1 MNSTDNSVDTT
12 RSNSS
17 LQKSLLWFK
26 VDNLRKYGSFPITA
40 YFSMAS
46 SIGRMPRGSSNLLFP
61 GENNLIRH
69 EYPKVNAL
77 YKYKVK
83 MCKEH
88 KNEGIREL
96 YFFSWH
102 LEFFPSCLVSLSR
115 LIRWGAGRRW
125 FAAQLVYVIVSITKF
140 SMVIGSPSAYLSRNR
155 RAITCVSDYRCPIW
169 TFSNRT
175 PVIGYPRDFHVNYAR
190 FNGFLSN
197 VFYSFQIL
205 G

>member
-46 SIGRMPRGSSNLLFP
+46 SIGRMLRGSSNLLFP

-88 KNEGIREL
+88 KNKGIRDL
-96 YFFSWH
+96 YYYSWH
-102 LEFFPSCLVSLSR
+102 LEFFPTCLVSLSR
-115 LIRWGAGRRW
+115 LIRWAAGRL
-125 FAAQLVYVIVSITKF
+125 FAAQLVYVIAWARGQLRINFTSIFKVFTKL
-140 SMVIGSPSAYLSRNR
+140 PDSRSEN
-155 RAITCVSDYRCPIW
+155 ASENNP
-169 TFSNRT
+169 
-175 PVIGYPRDFHVNYAR
+175 
-190 FNGFLSN
+190 
-197 VFYSFQIL
+197 
-205 G
+205 